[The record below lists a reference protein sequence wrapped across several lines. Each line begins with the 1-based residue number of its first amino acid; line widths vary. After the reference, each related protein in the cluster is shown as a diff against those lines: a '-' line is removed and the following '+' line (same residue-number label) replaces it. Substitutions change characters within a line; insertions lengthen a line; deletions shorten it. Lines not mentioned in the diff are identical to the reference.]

1 VNGVKQSNL
10 LMAFV
15 GDDFTGSTDAMES
28 LARHGIRTVLF
39 TNVPTMAQLQRHKGL
54 QAMGV
59 AGLTRSLP
67 TDQIAKQIGPIF
79 MAMRESGAPIVHF
92 KTCSTFD
99 SSPAIGS
106 IGRVIDIG
114 MEAFG
119 SRFVPVVVGA
129 PALGRYCVFGNLFA
143 RCGGEPAIYRLDR
156 HPSMSRHPITPMGEA
171 DLRLH
176 LGKQTSKRIGL
187 LDVIDMELSPRDLD
201 RRLES
206 LLGEGAQ
213 IALMDVL
220 YDRHLEAIG
229 AILAARGRG
238 DRPVFVA
245 GSSGV
250 ESALCAQW
258 MKTGS
263 ASRTSHFRLPGP
275 ARPIIAVA
283 GSCSPVT
290 GVQIDWAVAHGFV
303 EIVFRGLNRI
313 GKISSDVGDAVRTGR
328 SVCIHTGGT
337 RGKDLSADDA
347 SEIGAALGRILAG
360 AALGETGV
368 RRVVV
373 AGGDTSSQVA
383 RALEIEAV
391 EMIGE
396 LERGAPLCKA
406 SSSNP
411 RIDGLEIAFK
421 GGQIGNEDFFGLVE
435 QGAEFH
441 RE

>member
-1 VNGVKQSNL
+1 LSGAKQSNL

-39 TNVPTMAQLQRHKGL
+39 TNVPTAAQLERYKGL
-54 QAMGV
+54 QALGV

-67 TDQIAKQIGPIF
+67 TDQIAKQIEPIF
-79 MAMRESGAPIVHF
+79 VAMRDLGAPIVHY

-106 IGRVIDIG
+106 IGRVIDVG
-114 MEAFG
+114 MEVFG

-143 RCGGEPAIYRLDR
+143 RCGGEPGIYRLDR
-156 HPSMSRHPITPMGEA
+156 HPSMSRHPITPMDEA
-171 DLRLH
+171 DLRVH

-187 LDVIDMELSPRDLD
+187 LDAIDMELLPGDLD

-206 LLGEGAQ
+206 LVGEGAR
-213 IALMDVL
+213 IVLMDVL
-220 YDRHLEAIG
+220 YDRHLDAIG
-229 AILAARGRG
+229 AILAERARRDGSL
-238 DRPVFVA
+238 FVA

-250 ESALCAQW
+250 ESALCAHW
-258 MKTGS
+258 MKTGG
-263 ASRTSHFRLPGP
+263 AARAAHFERPGP
-275 ARPIIAVA
+275 SRPIIALA

-290 GVQIDWAVAHGFV
+290 GAQIGWAVGHGFA
-303 EIVFRGLNRI
+303 EIVFDGR
-313 GKISSDVGDAVRTGR
+313 DVGDIFSNVCGAIRAGR
-328 SVCIHTGGT
+328 SVCVHTGGT
-337 RGKDLSADDA
+337 REKDLSANDA
-347 SEIGAALGRILAG
+347 AGIGAALGRILAR
-360 AALGETGV
+360 ALSETGV

-383 RALEIEAV
+383 RALGIEAV
-391 EMIGE
+391 EMMGE
-396 LERGAPLCKA
+396 LTRGVPLCKA

-411 RIDGLEIAFK
+411 RIEGLEIAFK
-421 GGQIGNEDFFGLVE
+421 GGQIGNEDFFGFVE
-435 QGAEFH
+435 QGREFQ